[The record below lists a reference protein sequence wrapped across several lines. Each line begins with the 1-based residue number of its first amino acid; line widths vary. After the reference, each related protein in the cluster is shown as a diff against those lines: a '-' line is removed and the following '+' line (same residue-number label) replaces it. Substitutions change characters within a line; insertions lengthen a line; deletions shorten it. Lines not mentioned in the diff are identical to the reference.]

1 MTDPEIVR
9 AWIRIVRDLVIV
21 AVATFI
27 LVHETVTSRDPN
39 PTLVGAGL
47 VLLGIPPALRADEW
61 LRRRD
66 RNGDGSSS

>member
-1 MTDPEIVR
+1 VTDPEIVR
-9 AWIRIVRDLVIV
+9 AWIRILRDVAIV

-27 LVHETVTSRDPN
+27 LVHETITSRDPN

-61 LRRRD
+61 LRRKGP
-66 RNGDGSSS
+66 NGDGS